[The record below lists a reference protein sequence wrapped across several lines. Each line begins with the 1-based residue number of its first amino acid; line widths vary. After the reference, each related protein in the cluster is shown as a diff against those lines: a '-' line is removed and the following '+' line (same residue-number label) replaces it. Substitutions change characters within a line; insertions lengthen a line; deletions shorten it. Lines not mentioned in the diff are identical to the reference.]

1 MKTIIQAIKN
11 IIEIL
16 FSKTSNQNLSD
27 KVIGELK
34 ETTRTNELQEVF
46 KIIEMEDRLKKDLQR
61 FIDEDKQVK
70 IVMNEK
76 YDLGQGN
83 LFTVGFY
90 KFLVDFNTKGL
101 LGKNEDYLIVQKL
114 GE

>member
-1 MKTIIQAIKN
+1 
-11 IIEIL
+11 
-16 FSKTSNQNLSD
+16 
-27 KVIGELK
+27 
-34 ETTRTNELQEVF
+34 
-46 KIIEMEDRLKKDLQR
+46 
-61 FIDEDKQVK
+61 
-70 IVMNEK
+70 MNEK